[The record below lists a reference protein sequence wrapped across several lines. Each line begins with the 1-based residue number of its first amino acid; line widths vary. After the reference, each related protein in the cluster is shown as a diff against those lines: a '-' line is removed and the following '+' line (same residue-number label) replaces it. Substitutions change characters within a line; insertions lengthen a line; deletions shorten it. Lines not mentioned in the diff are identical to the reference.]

1 MRGPDYQMMVI
12 KSMGNTEGARR
23 IADPRH
29 AVVMDLP
36 PKRIAGQRGK
46 VCVIVLKRQSRND
59 DAEVVVAVNLWKQ
72 MSNFLV
78 DFANLLIVELLLNE
92 GRVWYDG
99 NLPLLIVDAQFLES
113 GLTGEV
119 GMFCLIRDKICIQIL
134 LGLLLIDS
142 ILSKGLRTG
151 EKQQSKNEI
160 TFI

>member
-1 MRGPDYQMMVI
+1 
-12 KSMGNTEGARR
+12 
-23 IADPRH
+23 
-29 AVVMDLP
+29 
-36 PKRIAGQRGK
+36 
-46 VCVIVLKRQSRND
+46 
-59 DAEVVVAVNLWKQ
+59 

-99 NLPLLIVDAQFLES
+99 NLVLLIVDAQLLES
-113 GLTGEV
+113 RLTGKV

-134 LGLLLIDS
+134 LGLFLIGS